1 MAKEG
6 VEKLAERVRRVDIRD
21 TPLGVKPKKYI
32 VEEVMMDGRK
42 PENKSQSVSYDSV
55 DGRTYRFR
63 LRDSDGKMLPDRTT
77 LAMFL
82 CFREVEMGGLASVV
96 MKAFGVTIDD
106 LDSKQVFPILE
117 PLPPAVT
124 EPEEVENSDFTLGG

>member
-42 PENKSQSVSYDSV
+42 AEDKSESVSYDSA
-55 DGRTYRFR
+55 DGNTYKFP
-63 LRDSDGKMLPDRTT
+63 LRGPDGLMLPNRINLT
-77 LAMFL
+77 LFL
-82 CFREVEMGGLASVV
+82 ALREAEIGGLASTV
-96 MKAFGVTIDD
+96 MRAFRVSIEDAAGQ
-106 LDSKQVFPILE
+106 QVFPIVE
-117 PLPPAVT
+117 PLPT